1 MYIHVHS
8 TNLCSEVKPTA
19 WVSVANQS
27 KRFAIYTRWMP
38 WIGLQSMSVH
48 KVILWPL
55 HTKRVSRWVESSK
68 CWDGSPW
75 LYIIHLRVILVVRS
89 SQQRMR
95 SRVHIVADLSSAMNS
110 NSILELEMQFII
122 LSSLTWARAVC
133 ALEQSRSVVTS
144 GLNGARHTLSW
155 RLTIYR
161 LLFQEGRKMACY
173 SQVLNPISATLT
185 CALRCLSDLAHQAC
199 IFAQQFFQCRFS
211 TDMKKKKAFTRYWML
226 LCIWSYV
233 HQARQSGGG
242 GEGFTGLN
250 GVSLRPWTRW
260 RRNRSDS
267 ALRLSEPC
275 LPLEQ
280 AQAPCPT
287 SNLIQPL
294 TFMHLC

>member
-211 TDMKKKKAFTRYWML
+211 TDMKKKKSLHSVLDVTLHLIIRTSSTAKRW
-226 LCIWSYV
+226 WGRGV
-233 HQARQSGGG
+233 HRA
-242 GEGFTGLN
+242 E
-250 GVSLRPWTRW
+250 W
-260 RRNRSDS
+260 RITQTVN
-267 ALRLSEPC
+267 
-275 LPLEQ
+275 
-280 AQAPCPT
+280 
-287 SNLIQPL
+287 
-294 TFMHLC
+294 